1 MLSTYTVQIQN
12 NLDDIDQKIKN
23 LEIALKENKED
34 KGLLL
39 KLKNLLLLKDYYTQ
53 KLYFNKKEDRYR
65 AAEY

>member
-23 LEIALKENKED
+23 VEIALKDNEGD

-65 AAEY
+65 VAEY